1 MANEEQLR
9 ILKEHGAEAWNDRRG
24 EAGEETRIDL
34 SGADLSGAYLYRA
47 DLSCANSGPDLRAA
61 NLHEAIFNDATLG
74 EADLRGYRIFGVFA
88 WRLTLSEGTKQQGL
102 ILTEYP
108 EPEITTDDIEVGGL
122 GWQAECCSGA
132 PRDAAPDVEETV
144 MTGAERLA
152 RAVLLFHRGGD
163 WTPDNLAEW
172 EVITDSSEVTAE
184 VLCNLARDVL
194 ADVHARRQLRR
205 TARQFAIDD
214 NVMTSGALE
223 PS

>member
-102 ILTEYP
+102 ILTENP
-108 EPEITTDDIEVGGL
+108 EPEITTDDIEVAQFL
-122 GWQAECCSGA
+122 YLLLHNKKIQ
-132 PRDAAPDVEETV
+132 RII
-144 MTGAERLA
+144 ERS
-152 RAVLLFHRGGD
+152 
-163 WTPDNLAEW
+163 PN
-172 EVITDSSEVTAE
+172 
-184 VLCNLARDVL
+184 
-194 ADVHARRQLRR
+194 
-205 TARQFAIDD
+205 
-214 NVMTSGALE
+214 
-223 PS
+223 